1 MNVAEFFVSLMAIF
15 GTEKC
20 FCVTGGMAMYINR
33 AVAQSRKIQVIY
45 THHEH
50 AAASSAE
57 GYALAKDFKVP
68 GFCVVTSGPGV
79 TNALTGI
86 LSAYADS
93 APVVIFA
100 GQVKS
105 SDINRFG
112 LRTYG
117 VQEVN
122 AKSIYADSVKDF
134 IQVNSENI
142 FESAEKLVQSMKQG
156 RKGPV
161 ILEIPLDVQSNLVPD
176 AERILKVLEEDIK
189 SQDCA
194 KSDIQAKFKEIVSK
208 ILLGKKRV
216 TFYLGNGVRISGVDT
231 SRILRISEK
240 SNIPRFYSWLSQDLD
255 SSSSVLNFS
264 CPGSLAQIS
273 SNRVLQESDLTVFL
287 GARLD
292 LASTAYQPD
301 VIGGNR
307 RILIDIDALEL
318 LKFNRQNDVKI
329 CSDLSELISLLEDCF
344 EGFKNSDEWVKNSI
358 ALKDASRLEEEI
370 RLENEEL
377 SIRLLARRMS
387 EYVGRG
393 TIVMSSSGYAAET
406 LVRFYLSREGVR
418 FFHGGGLGAM
428 GQGLSQGIGAA
439 CARASNEHRILIV
452 ESDGGLWMAIHE
464 LLTLKTIDSSNI
476 ALVNMNNQGY
486 ASIFNSQMR
495 VFGDH
500 FGTCSED
507 GILMPDWRELTRALG
522 ISYKRVSSKKELMEM
537 MNSGFP
543 KELTFIDYLV
553 DKTEQRGP
561 QLKTVITP
569 TGPTTEPFANIN
581 W

>member
-176 AERILKVLEEDIK
+176 AERIQITGLREE
-189 SQDCA
+189 
-194 KSDIQAKFKEIVSK
+194 
-208 ILLGKKRV
+208 
-216 TFYLGNGVRISGVDT
+216 
-231 SRILRISEK
+231 
-240 SNIPRFYSWLSQDLD
+240 
-255 SSSSVLNFS
+255 
-264 CPGSLAQIS
+264 
-273 SNRVLQESDLTVFL
+273 
-287 GARLD
+287 
-292 LASTAYQPD
+292 
-301 VIGGNR
+301 
-307 RILIDIDALEL
+307 
-318 LKFNRQNDVKI
+318 
-329 CSDLSELISLLEDCF
+329 
-344 EGFKNSDEWVKNSI
+344 
-358 ALKDASRLEEEI
+358 
-370 RLENEEL
+370 
-377 SIRLLARRMS
+377 
-387 EYVGRG
+387 
-393 TIVMSSSGYAAET
+393 
-406 LVRFYLSREGVR
+406 
-418 FFHGGGLGAM
+418 
-428 GQGLSQGIGAA
+428 
-439 CARASNEHRILIV
+439 
-452 ESDGGLWMAIHE
+452 
-464 LLTLKTIDSSNI
+464 
-476 ALVNMNNQGY
+476 
-486 ASIFNSQMR
+486 
-495 VFGDH
+495 
-500 FGTCSED
+500 
-507 GILMPDWRELTRALG
+507 
-522 ISYKRVSSKKELMEM
+522 
-537 MNSGFP
+537 
-543 KELTFIDYLV
+543 
-553 DKTEQRGP
+553 
-561 QLKTVITP
+561 
-569 TGPTTEPFANIN
+569 
-581 W
+581 